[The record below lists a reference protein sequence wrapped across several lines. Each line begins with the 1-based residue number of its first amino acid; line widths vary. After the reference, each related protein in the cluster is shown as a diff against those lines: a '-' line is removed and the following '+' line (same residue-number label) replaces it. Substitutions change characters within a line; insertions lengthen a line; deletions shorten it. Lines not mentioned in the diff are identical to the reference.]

1 MDGNGERGGN
11 EERDQVGVVLTFA
24 LSPSFPHT
32 HHDEEVFK
40 QAGRGGCGRAAAAAA
55 QVRAPRFCPLALCF
69 VKRERRVR
77 VECSPGKV
85 SERLVRS
92 GIAPYLFS
100 NQLHWVGG
108 LAHAVAR
115 RGYL

>member
-1 MDGNGERGGN
+1 MECSRCGLLAG
-11 EERDQVGVVLTFA
+11 A
-24 LSPSFPHT
+24 LSAT
-32 HHDEEVFK
+32 ACNV
-40 QAGRGGCGRAAAAAA
+40 GAALDSDAAA
-55 QVRAPRFCPLALCF
+55 QVRAPRLCPLALCF

-115 RGYL
+115 RGFL